1 MPGHL
6 QALVAGRQKCFA
18 AYRSCL
24 TYKEIFEYCPEN
36 HRETNI
42 CKVSVEGTGL
52 QSYARYYDNKAVLVI
67 PNHTGS
73 ESQFKVSVPLEEM
86 NMTDYKTYVVTN
98 LLDDKVI
105 CKGSKKDIL
114 DFYISVKPEYMGI
127 VLVEGSNE

>member
-1 MPGHL
+1 M
-6 QALVAGRQKCFA
+6 
-18 AYRSCL
+18 
-24 TYKEIFEYCPEN
+24 
-36 HRETNI
+36 
-42 CKVSVEGTGL
+42 
-52 QSYARYYDNKAVLVI
+52 VI

-105 CKGSKKDIL
+105 CKGGKKDIL
-114 DFYISVKPEYMGI
+114 NFYIFVKPEYMGI